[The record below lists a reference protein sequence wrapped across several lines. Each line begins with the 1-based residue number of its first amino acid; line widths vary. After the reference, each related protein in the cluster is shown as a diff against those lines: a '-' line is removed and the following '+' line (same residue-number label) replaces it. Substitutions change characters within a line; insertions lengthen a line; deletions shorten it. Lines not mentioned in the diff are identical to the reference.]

1 MSKTKKI
8 SVATVRKRNADVMN
22 KSCTNVYNLWVSVD
36 LQEDQD
42 LDSMEKFLR
51 EKLGGKFI
59 NRVLMGAGMCLISG
73 LRDYSFKGTKD
84 DIDKITDVLARQGH
98 FLLHHYGIELEEFD

>member
-8 SVATVRKRNADVMN
+8 SVATVRKRNANVM
-22 KSCTNVYNLWVSVD
+22 KKACTNVYNLWVSVD
-36 LQEDQD
+36 LQEEQD
-42 LDSMEKFLR
+42 LNSMEKFLR

-59 NRVLMGAGMCLISG
+59 NRVLMGAGTCLISG

-98 FLLHHYGIELEEFD
+98 FLLHHYGLQLEDNN